1 MGSIRTKHIQAAIG
15 ATGVACLFLA
25 DVAPNIGSVWV
36 LLPLILI
43 YIRAVTAGKQGQK
56 RHIAAV
62 KGFLVPVIPLMLF
75 VHVHWYFDI
84 NAAATGSSTSA
95 LIFAVL
101 PIYCFILGAIGYAI
115 GYFSNSGK
123 EHA

>member
-1 MGSIRTKHIQAAIG
+1 MDSINTKHIQAVIG
-15 ATGVACLFLA
+15 ATGIACLFLA
-25 DVAPNIGSVWV
+25 DVVPNMGSVWV

-43 YIRAVTAGKQGQK
+43 YIRAVAAGKHGQK
-56 RHIAAV
+56 RHVAAV

-75 VHVHWYFDI
+75 VHIHWYFDI

-101 PIYCFILGAIGYAI
+101 PVYCFILGAIGYAI
-115 GYFSNSGK
+115 GYFSASK
-123 EHA
+123 EGHA